1 MPTIRRRQTIGL
13 GTAALAVALAVACTS
28 PPAGGPPGRSVPP
41 APPEKGSVAPGEPPR
56 IWVAGTLTD
65 VTDGRV
71 DLREES
77 GQAVSLQRL
86 AAGTT
91 AFYRVSDGAWEK
103 LAADAPIAAGQAACA
118 EALMDASNLLALRV
132 FLGTGCGPA

>member
-1 MPTIRRRQTIGL
+1 MIRRRQTIAVG
-13 GTAALAVALAVACTS
+13 AATLAVVLVVACTN
-28 PPAGGPPGRSVPP
+28 PPTGGPSGRSVPP
-41 APPEKGSVAPGEPPR
+41 APLEKGSVAPGEPPR

-65 VTDGRV
+65 VTDTRV

-86 AAGTT
+86 AAGMT
-91 AFYRVSDGAWEK
+91 AFYRVSGGTWRK
-103 LAADAPIAAGQAACA
+103 LAPEAPIAAGQAACA
-118 EALMDASNLLALRV
+118 EALMDATTLLAIRV

>member
-1 MPTIRRRQTIGL
+1 MPTLRRRQTIAVG
-13 GTAALAVALAVACTS
+13 AATLAVVLAVACTS
-28 PPAGGPPGRSVPP
+28 PPADAPSGRSVPP
-41 APPEKGSVAPGEPPR
+41 APPESGSVAPGEPPR

-65 VTDGRV
+65 VTDARV
-71 DLREES
+71 ELREES

-91 AFYRVSDGAWEK
+91 AFYRVSGGAWEK
-103 LAADAPIAAGQAACA
+103 LAPDAPIAAGQAACA

-132 FLGTGCGPA
+132 FLGTGCGPS

>member
-1 MPTIRRRQTIGL
+1 MPTIRRRQTIAVG
-13 GTAALAVALAVACTS
+13 AATLAVVLGVACTNS
-28 PPAGGPPGRSVPP
+28 APGVPSGRAVPP
-41 APPEKGSVAPGEPPR
+41 APPESGSVAPGEPPR

-65 VTDGRV
+65 VTDAHI

-77 GQAVSLQRL
+77 GQTVSLQRL

-91 AFYRVSDGAWEK
+91 AFYRVSGGTWRK
-103 LAADAPIAAGQAACA
+103 LAPGAPIAAGQAACA
-118 EALMDASNLLALRV
+118 EALMDATNLLAIRV